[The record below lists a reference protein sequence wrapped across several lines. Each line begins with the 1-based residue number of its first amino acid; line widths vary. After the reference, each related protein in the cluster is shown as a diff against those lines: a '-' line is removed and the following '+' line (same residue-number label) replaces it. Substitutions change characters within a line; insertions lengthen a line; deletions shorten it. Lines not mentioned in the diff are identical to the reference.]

1 MKNIILTTILVV
13 SCIGTTKS
21 QVAIGKQ
28 SVTNTDVSLEF
39 ADTENRG
46 ILLPWVSKASDV
58 AGAVDGTFIY
68 DTTDK
73 KVKYLKGG
81 SWFDLTIDTTGTV
94 NTTLQDTKTEQSG
107 AKVAIGANGA
117 TDTTPG
123 ILVLTDTDKA
133 MILPKVASPHLNII
147 NPSPGMMVYD
157 TTKHQLVVY
166 NGTVWSFWK
175 P

>member
-73 KVKYLKGG
+73 KVK
-81 SWFDLTIDTTGTV
+81 
-94 NTTLQDTKTEQSG
+94 
-107 AKVAIGANGA
+107 
-117 TDTTPG
+117 
-123 ILVLTDTDKA
+123 
-133 MILPKVASPHLNII
+133 
-147 NPSPGMMVYD
+147 
-157 TTKHQLVVY
+157 
-166 NGTVWSFWK
+166 
-175 P
+175 